1 MMTQVRAGH
10 QIRNRLHIFAATDN
24 DYEAEEESVGE
35 DIGEVGKKRK
45 RKLGQDDIDSIKKT
59 TAPSGTPAIKNQS
72 GK

>member
-35 DIGEVGKKRK
+35 DIGEVGKKWK
-45 RKLGQDDIDSIKKT
+45 RKLG
-59 TAPSGTPAIKNQS
+59 
-72 GK
+72 